1 MLAKHGAAERRVVRN
16 ARLHGVGLLR
26 ADDSIRRLF
35 LQIKVADLHG
45 AAKAD
50 DTGALLLGA
59 LIDHDSM
66 GQDVLDLCD
75 AAIQLGLLIFRFII
89 FTVLGKVAEG
99 AGFLDLLRDFL
110 LARGFQIIEL
120 FLELLQTFSGQL
132 KFFCHSM
139 FLPKSGKARSF
150 VVIIEDCRRTCQ
162 GFPCVRAAMAACSC
176 ASSLFSS
183 ALE

>member
-75 AAIQLGLLIFRFII
+75 AAI
-89 FTVLGKVAEG
+89 
-99 AGFLDLLRDFL
+99 
-110 LARGFQIIEL
+110 
-120 FLELLQTFSGQL
+120 
-132 KFFCHSM
+132 
-139 FLPKSGKARSF
+139 
-150 VVIIEDCRRTCQ
+150 
-162 GFPCVRAAMAACSC
+162 
-176 ASSLFSS
+176 
-183 ALE
+183 